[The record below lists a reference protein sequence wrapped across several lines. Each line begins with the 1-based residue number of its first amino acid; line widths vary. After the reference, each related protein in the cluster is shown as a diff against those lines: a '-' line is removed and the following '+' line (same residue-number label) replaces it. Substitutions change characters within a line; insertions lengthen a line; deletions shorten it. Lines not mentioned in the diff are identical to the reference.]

1 MGPMNSTNKI
11 EGLGMEG
18 DMLGGLDGFSGKKRN

>member
-11 EGLGMEG
+11 EGLGMKG
-18 DMLGGLDGFSGKKRN
+18 DVLGGLDGFSGKKRN